1 MHPRRGGVWLVWL
14 DASLAHGIC
23 LKDVKLLCHGIIVGT
38 TKWWT
43 VAYHYS
49 VFLMFY
55 SISFFF
61 FVHFFQ
67 SQPIVT
73 LKTSNFQ
80 VKNDT
85 ILICTMSIL
94 VGKIMHAAL
103 CAHAILSAEHQHSIW
118 NNNVMQWI

>member
-14 DASLAHGIC
+14 DASLSLSWHLSQRCEITVPWHYCGHNQMVNGRIS
-23 LKDVKLLCHGIIVGT
+23 LLCLFNVLFNF
-38 TKWWT
+38 
-43 VAYHYS
+43 V
-49 VFLMFY
+49 L
-55 SISFFF
+55 F

-118 NNNVMQWI
+118 NNNVMQ